1 LFCVFSLKIEVFTG
15 EMPGLVFEGLRSL
28 VKIQD
33 TGYRIQDTGYRI
45 QDTGYRIQDTGY
57 RIQDKDT
64 EYRIQDTEY
73 RYAFGLF
80 YLKIQNN

>member
-15 EMPGLVFEGLRSL
+15 EIPGL
-28 VKIQD
+28 D